1 MGAGVPKWV
10 EKLAANG
17 GFVHPTWAVG
27 LDLSLDSAG
36 VVVLGD
42 GQVQH
47 HEALQYAPVSAE
59 MTRTKSGKSQS
70 MTLRQKA
77 ERLAFVCDG
86 VCRIMLDA
94 GTPHAVIENYAF
106 SQGGASASVTGLAEV
121 SGAVRVA
128 LLHMGIVPLVVEV
141 SVARAFVCGR
151 GNATKDET
159 IAVLKGEQYGRQ
171 EFDTEDEYDAMAL
184 ALILYHLRNPV
195 HRGRLTMK
203 QVMTLSR
210 WSDRMDRET
219 GVIVPEKPKKV
230 QPLAQKS

>member
-1 MGAGVPKWV
+1 MERPVPKPD
-10 EKLAANG
+10 

-42 GQVQH
+42 GLVQH

-70 MTLRQKA
+70 LTLRQKA
-77 ERLAFVCDG
+77 ARLAFVCDG

-106 SQGGASASVTGLAEV
+106 SRGGASASVTGLAEV

-128 LLHMGIVPLVVEV
+128 LFKMGVVPLVVEV
-141 SVARAFVCGR
+141 SVARAFVCGK
-151 GNATKDET
+151 GNATKEDT
-159 IAVLKGEQYGRQ
+159 IAVLQGAQYGKQ
-171 EFDTEDEYDAMAL
+171 QFGTEDEYDAMAL
-184 ALILYHLRNPV
+184 ALILYYLRNPGK
-195 HRGRLTMK
+195 REGLSMK
-203 QVMTLSR
+203 QVLTLSR
-210 WSDRMDRET
+210 WSDRVDRVT
-219 GVIVPEKPKKV
+219 GVVVPSKFKKV
-230 QPLAQKS
+230 QLLAQKP